1 MTIDKAQALGKS
13 ALFELLSSAE
23 LDVLGHLSRP
33 VGFARGEAVLHE
45 GEVGGVLYV
54 LASGQVEVVRRAADG
69 AEKVLAVLEAPA
81 AFGEMSLIDREQ
93 RAATVRARSD
103 CVALQLTAE
112 DLASFRKH
120 SRDGFTLVV
129 VNIARLLSSRLRE
142 ANARLAER
150 L

>member
-1 MTIDKAQALGKS
+1 MGAS
-13 ALFELLSSAE
+13 LF
-23 LDVLGHLSRP
+23 
-33 VGFARGEAVLHE
+33 
-45 GEVGGVLYV
+45 V
-54 LASGQVEVVRRAADG
+54 LASGEVEVVRTAASG
-69 AEKVLAVLEAPA
+69 AGRVLAVLGAPA

-93 RAATVRARSD
+93 RSATVRARGE

-112 DLASFRKH
+112 NFAAFRKH

-142 ANARLAER
+142 TNARLAER